1 MFTLIM
7 TLVKGDFNNGVVIRP
22 NVFKSLLVK
31 EIIYLPLLEDCY
43 SIARVPL
50 NGEDIP
56 LAMIIIFSTLVNN
69 KVVRFL

>member
-43 SIARVPL
+43 SISPRADDEF
-50 NGEDIP
+50 GEGI
-56 LAMIIIFSTLVNN
+56 LGNQKFKKCTI
-69 KVVRFL
+69 